1 MTDLSSPQDLAR
13 GVDVSKNQGVV
24 AWPAVA
30 EAGYAFTFVKATDG
44 QDYVD
49 PMFAQNWEGAQAA
62 GLLRGAYHF
71 FRAEDDPDVQA
82 QWFWKTVGGKNE
94 LPLVVDV
101 EESMEQ
107 SASTVIANLTRF
119 LDSLQQWT
127 GKPPMIYT
135 DPGFWNGLGTSAFGG
150 YPLWVA
156 EYGVS
161 RAHAAVRLGALGL
174 LAAQRERGGSRY
186 PGPCRS
192 ERVQRLAQRAPY
204 GVSHRRLIRRRSSQ
218 IPIAPLRIFIAPP
231 PGPPG
236 PRGGPWVPHEFS

>member
-1 MTDLSSPQDLAR
+1 MSLLPEEKSMTDLSSPQDLAR
-13 GVDVSKNQGVV
+13 GIDVSKDQGAVTWPSVV
-24 AWPAVA
+24 D
-30 EAGYAFTFVKATDG
+30 AGYAFTFIKATDG

-107 SASTVIANLTRF
+107 SASTVISNLTRF

-127 GKPPMIYT
+127 GKQPMIYT
-135 DPGFWNGLGTSAFGG
+135 DPGFWNGLGTSGFGG

-161 RAHAAVRLGALGL
+161 EPTLPSGWALWAFWQHSENGEVPGIQGHVDLNVFNGSLSALQKAFPSGA
-174 LAAQRERGGSRY
+174 
-186 PGPCRS
+186 
-192 ERVQRLAQRAPY
+192 
-204 GVSHRRLIRRRSSQ
+204 
-218 IPIAPLRIFIAPP
+218 
-231 PGPPG
+231 
-236 PRGGPWVPHEFS
+236 

>member
-1 MTDLSSPQDLAR
+1 MSLLPEEKKMTDLSSLQDLAR
-13 GVDVSKNQGVV
+13 GIDVSKDQGAVS
-24 AWPAVA
+24 WPAVA
-30 EAGYAFTFVKATDG
+30 DAGYAFTFIKATDG

-82 QWFWKTVGGKNE
+82 EWFWKTVGGKNE

-119 LDSLQQWT
+119 LESLQQWT
-127 GKPPMIYT
+127 GKQPMIYT
-135 DPGFWNGLGTSAFGG
+135 DPGFWNGLGASGFGG

-161 RAHAAVRLGALGL
+161 EPTLPSGWALWTFWQHSENG
-174 LAAQRERGGSRY
+174 QV
-186 PGPCRS
+186 PGIQGNVDLNVFSGPLS
-192 ERVQRLAQRAPY
+192 ALQKAF
-204 GVSHRRLIRRRSSQ
+204 
-218 IPIAPLRIFIAPP
+218 PIDT
-231 PGPPG
+231 
-236 PRGGPWVPHEFS
+236 